1 LTSNGGNATIATICD
16 GGTTEAP
23 MSAPEE
29 RREMTL
35 RMEAS
40 EYDAL
45 RAYAATTSTS
55 INKVVVAAIR
65 EFLSGPAREQQ
76 FEAALARVRDEYRV
90 ALDKL
95 GQI

>member
-1 LTSNGGNATIATICD
+1 
-16 GGTTEAP
+16 
-23 MSAPEE
+23 MSPASARKEL
-29 RREMTL
+29 TL
-35 RMEAS
+35 RIGTD

-45 RAYAATTSTS
+45 RAYAATTGTS

-65 EFLSGPAREQQ
+65 EFLAGPAREQH
-76 FEAALARVRDEYRV
+76 FEAALARVREEYRV

>member
-1 LTSNGGNATIATICD
+1 MA
-16 GGTTEAP
+16 AP
-23 MSAPEE
+23 DKRKEL
-29 RREMTL
+29 TL
-35 RMEAS
+35 RVDPS

-45 RAYAATTSTS
+45 RAYAATTGTS

-65 EFLSGPAREQQ
+65 EFLTGPARERH
-76 FEAALARVRDEYRV
+76 FEDALARVREEYRV

>member
-1 LTSNGGNATIATICD
+1 M
-16 GGTTEAP
+16 TESTP
-23 MSAPEE
+23 QRKEL
-29 RREMTL
+29 TL
-35 RMEAS
+35 RIHPS

-45 RAYAATTSTS
+45 RAYAATTGTS

-65 EFLSGPAREQQ
+65 EFLSGPAREQH
-76 FEAALARVRDEYRV
+76 FEAALGRVREEYRV

>member
-1 LTSNGGNATIATICD
+1 MPATSARK
-16 GGTTEAP
+16 EL
-23 MSAPEE
+23 
-29 RREMTL
+29 TL
-35 RMEAS
+35 RIDAS

-55 INKVVVAAIR
+55 INAVVVAAIR

-95 GQI
+95 AEL

>member
-1 LTSNGGNATIATICD
+1 MA
-16 GGTTEAP
+16 GTPDRKEL
-23 MSAPEE
+23 
-29 RREMTL
+29 TL
-35 RMEAS
+35 RIDPS

-45 RAYAATTSTS
+45 RAYAATTGTS

-65 EFLSGPAREQQ
+65 DFLTGPARERH
-76 FEAALARVRDEYRV
+76 FEAALARVRDDYRI